1 MSKRIGPRMQEI
13 ADFVSAVPGCTKS
26 DAIRAA
32 GLNPHNMG
40 SHKPLNR
47 AILAGLVVVE
57 NVWSNRCALFHTE
70 RDRQRFHL
78 RAELLA
84 PGTAAERIE
93 EIRADIER
101 LDAERANT
109 WRA

>member
-1 MSKRIGPRMQEI
+1 MKHIGPRMQEI
-13 ADFVSAVPGCTKS
+13 ADYVSAVPGCTKS
-26 DAIRAA
+26 DALRAA
-32 GLNPHNMG
+32 GLDPRDMG

-47 AILAGLVVVE
+47 AIIAGLVVVE
-57 NVWSNRCALFHTE
+57 HVWSNRCALFHTE
-70 RDRQRFHL
+70 RDRQRWHL

-84 PGTAAERIE
+84 PGTTAERIE